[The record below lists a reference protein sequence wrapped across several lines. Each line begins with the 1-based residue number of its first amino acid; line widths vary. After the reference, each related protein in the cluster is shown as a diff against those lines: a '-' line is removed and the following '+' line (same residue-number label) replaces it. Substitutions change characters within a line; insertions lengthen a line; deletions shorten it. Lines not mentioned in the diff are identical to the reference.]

1 MTSPAGPAELP
12 GLRRNANWRR
22 LWLAQAVSLTGD
34 SVFDIT
40 VMLWVAVVL
49 ARNRP
54 WAPAA
59 ASGVLIAAA
68 VPVLAV
74 GPVAGVWIDRW
85 DKRRIMMTADASRA
99 AVIAALLLVTIPG
112 HGLPVPVSL
121 TAAYA
126 VVAAESALAQFFNPA
141 RLALVGLVVAPA
153 NRPRAGGQLQATA
166 GAAAIIG
173 PPIAAPMLFAAGI
186 RWAIAIDAASFT
198 LSFAAISSIHLT
210 AQPAEPGGRA
220 GLRREFTAGLRF
232 FITSPALVAMS
243 AGVMICTLGTGA
255 LNALEVFFIR
265 DNLHASAAWLGTF
278 AAVIGGGAIAGALA
292 GGRAGSRIGPG
303 RVFWIGMVTGGL
315 LLLAYSR
322 LTRITPALAVLAAAG
337 CMFGAINAAAPPI
350 LLALIPQ
357 NMTGRAMSVFNPLQQ
372 VAGITSLAA
381 AGLLD
386 GTVLR
391 GYSANLAG
399 LTLGPISVIF
409 GASALLITAAGL
421 TMIRPLS
428 GVAAPAR
435 TAERPPDSGP
445 GSRSRSRRADRPGG
459 HVRHDP

>member
-1 MTSPAGPAELP
+1 MTSPSPAGRTEIS
-12 GLRRNANWRR
+12 GLRRNANWHR
-22 LWLAQAVSLTGD
+22 LWLAQAISLTGD

-49 ARNRP
+49 AGGRP

-85 DKRRIMMTADASRA
+85 DKRRIMMTADAARA
-99 AVIAALLLVTIPG
+99 AVIAALLLVTVPG
-112 HGLPVPVSL
+112 NGLPVPLSL
-121 TAAYA
+121 TAAYV

-141 RLALVGLVVAPA
+141 RLALLGLVVAPSD
-153 NRPRAGGQLQATA
+153 RPRAGGHLQATA

-186 RWAIAIDAASFT
+186 RWAIVIDAASFA
-198 LSFAAISSIHLT
+198 LSFAAISRIRLT
-210 AQPAEPGGRA
+210 AQPAEPGSRTGF
-220 GLRREFTAGLRF
+220 RREFTAGLRF
-232 FITSPALVAMS
+232 FITNPALVAMT

-265 DNLHASAAWLGTF
+265 DNLHATASWLGTF
-278 AAVIGGGAIAGALA
+278 AAVIGADAIAGALA
-292 GGRAGSRIGPG
+292 GGWAGSRIGPG
-303 RVFWIGMVTGGL
+303 RVFWIGMVTGGM

-322 LTRITPALAVLAAAG
+322 LTQITPALAILAAAG
-337 CMFGAINAAAPPI
+337 FMFGAINAAASPL
-350 LLALIPQ
+350 LLALIPR
-357 NMTGRAMSVFNPLQQ
+357 NMMGRAMSVFNPLQQ

-381 AGLLD
+381 AGILA

-391 GYSANLAG
+391 GYRADIAG
-399 LTLGPISVIF
+399 LTLGPISTIF
-409 GASALLITAAGL
+409 GISALLIIAAGVV
-421 TMIRPLS
+421 MIRPLS
-428 GVAAPAR
+428 GLAAPTREIPTPQVQA
-435 TAERPPDSGP
+435 
-445 GSRSRSRRADRPGG
+445 
-459 HVRHDP
+459 

>member
-1 MTSPAGPAELP
+1 MTSPSPAGRTELP
-12 GLRRNANWRR
+12 GLRRNANWHR
-22 LWLAQAVSLTGD
+22 LWLAQAISLTGD

-40 VMLWVAVVL
+40 VMLWVAVVV
-49 ARNRP
+49 AGSRP

-85 DKRRIMMTADASRA
+85 DKRRIMMAADASRA
-99 AVIAALLLVTIPG
+99 AVIAALLLITVPG
-112 HGLPVPVSL
+112 RGLPVPVSL
-121 TAAYA
+121 TAVYV

-141 RLALVGLVVAPA
+141 RLALLGLVVEPA
-153 NRPRAGGQLQATA
+153 DRPRAGGHLQATA

-186 RWAIAIDAASFT
+186 RWAIVIDAASFAF
-198 LSFAAISSIHLT
+198 SFATISFIRL
-210 AQPAEPGGRA
+210 ADQPGGPTTRA
-220 GLRREFTAGLRF
+220 GFRREFAAGLRF
-232 FITSPALVAMS
+232 FITSRTLVAMS

-265 DNLHASAAWLGTF
+265 DNLHATAAWLGTF
-278 AAVIGGGAIAGALA
+278 AAVIGAGAIAGALA

-303 RVFWIGMVTGGL
+303 RVFWICMITGGM

-322 LTRITPALAVLAAAG
+322 LTHITPALAVLAATG
-337 CMFGAINAAAPPI
+337 FMFGAINAAAPPL

-357 NMTGRAMSVFNPLQQ
+357 NMMGRAMSVFNPLQQ

-381 AGLLD
+381 AGLLA

-391 GYSANLAG
+391 GYRADVAG
-399 LTLGPISVIF
+399 ITLGPISAIF
-409 GASALLITAAGL
+409 GISALLIIAAGL
-421 TMIRPLS
+421 AMIRPLS
-428 GVAAPAR
+428 TIAAPTREIPA
-435 TAERPPDSGP
+435 PQ
-445 GSRSRSRRADRPGG
+445 
-459 HVRHDP
+459 V

>member
-1 MTSPAGPAELP
+1 MSSPAGPAELP

-99 AVIAALLLVTIPG
+99 AVIAALLLVTVSRR
-112 HGLPVPVSL
+112 GLPVPVSL
-121 TAAYA
+121 TAAYV
-126 VVAAESALAQFFNPA
+126 VVAAESAFAQFFNPS
-141 RLALVGLVVAPA
+141 RLALLGLTVAPGD
-153 NRPRAGGQLQATA
+153 RPRAGGYLQASA

-186 RWAIAIDAASFT
+186 RWAIVIDAASFA
-198 LSFAAISSIHLT
+198 LSFAAISSIRLK
-210 AQPAEPGGRA
+210 AEPGEPGGRA
-220 GLRREFTAGLRF
+220 GFRREFTAGLRVF
-232 FITSPALVAMS
+232 VTSPTLVAMS

-265 DNLHASAAWLGTF
+265 DNLHATAAWLGTF
-278 AAVIGGGAIAGALA
+278 AAVIGGGAIAGALT

-337 CMFGAINAAAPPI
+337 FMFGAINAAAPPI

-357 NMTGRAMSVFNPLQQ
+357 NMMGRAMSVFNPLQQ
-372 VAGITSLAA
+372 MAGLTSLAA
-381 AGLLD
+381 AGLLA
-386 GTVLR
+386 GTALR
-391 GYSANLAG
+391 GYSADLAG
-399 LTLGPISVIF
+399 LTLGPISTIF
-409 GASALLITAAGL
+409 GASAILITAAGL
-421 TMIRPLS
+421 AMIRPLS

-435 TAERPPDSGP
+435 TAERPPAAGP